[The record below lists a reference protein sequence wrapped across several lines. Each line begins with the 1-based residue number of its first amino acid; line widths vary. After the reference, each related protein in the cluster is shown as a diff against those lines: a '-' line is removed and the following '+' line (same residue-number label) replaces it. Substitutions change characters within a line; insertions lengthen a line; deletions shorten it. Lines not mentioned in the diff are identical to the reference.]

1 MFRTY
6 KGAEIMSEQLAIK
19 QDELREKMK
28 KYDEALLKLIKQGP
42 IEVISKIITD
52 YLSSLE

>member
-1 MFRTY
+1 MFHAY
-6 KGAEIMSEQLAIK
+6 EGAEIMSEQLAIK

-42 IEVISKIITD
+42 IDVISKIITD